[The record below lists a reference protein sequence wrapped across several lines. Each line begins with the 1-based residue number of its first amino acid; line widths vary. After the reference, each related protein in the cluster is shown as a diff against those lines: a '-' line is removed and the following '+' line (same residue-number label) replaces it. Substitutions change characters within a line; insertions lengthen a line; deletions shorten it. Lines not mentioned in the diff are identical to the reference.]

1 MQFMLL
7 LHDDEAAWTG
17 LSEDRQMAIVGE
29 HMAYSDELQTAGT
42 FVSGAALDPS
52 ATAKIVTGS
61 GIQDGPYADT
71 KEQLGGFYLI
81 EAASMAEAV
90 EWAGKCPAA
99 KTGKVEVRPVPDY
112 GG

>member
-29 HMAYSDELQTAGT
+29 YMAYSDELQTAGA
-42 FVSGAALDPS
+42 FVSGAPLDPAGS
-52 ATAKIVTGS
+52 AKIVTGS

>member
-29 HMAYSDELQTAGT
+29 HMAYSDELQTAGA